1 MYHTVSLVHTTP
13 DAEQL
18 IAYMARVSNP
28 DNQDNPESERLIR
41 YLIKHKHWSPFEM
54 VNMCV
59 QIETT
64 RSVAAQILRH
74 RSFSFQEFSQRY
86 AQVTEP
92 ALIPKLRR
100 QDTKNRQNSIDNLDP
115 VTVDEFNIKMNSL
128 FELSE
133 SLYNEMLVA
142 GVAKECARD
151 ILPLSTPTK
160 LYMNGTLRSWLHY
173 CDLRCA
179 NGTQYEHKLIADQVK
194 NLIDQEFPTIY
205 AAMFCYDRLEC
216 RMDDRY
222 PVDSGLLCYL
232 PGIVLILLNML
243 IVGLVETG
251 PDTYQLQLLA
261 ETGEIVEYTVSKND
275 KNLSDL
281 SY

>member
-13 DAEQL
+13 DAEKL

-28 DNQDNPESERLIR
+28 DNQDNPQSERLIR

-92 ALIPKLRR
+92 ALIPQLRR

-115 VTVDEFNIKMNSL
+115 VTVDEFNIKI
-128 FELSE
+128 E
-133 SLYNEMLVA
+133 SLYALSECLYKELLQA

-205 AAMFCYDRLEC
+205 AAMFC
-216 RMDDRY
+216 
-222 PVDSGLLCYL
+222 G
-232 PGIVLILLNML
+232 
-243 IVGLVETG
+243 
-251 PDTYQLQLLA
+251 
-261 ETGEIVEYTVSKND
+261 
-275 KNLSDL
+275 
-281 SY
+281 

>member
-28 DNQDNPESERLIR
+28 ANQANPESERLIR

-86 AQVTEP
+86 AQVAEP
-92 ALIPKLRR
+92 AFIPALRR
-100 QDTKNRQNSIDNLDP
+100 QDTKNRQNSIADLEQS
-115 VTVDEFNIKMNSL
+115 TVDEFNIKINSL

-133 SLYNEMLVA
+133 SLYNEMLLA
-142 GVAKECARD
+142 GIAKECARD
-151 ILPLSTPTK
+151 VLPLSTPTK
-160 LYMNGTLRSWLHY
+160 MYMNGTLRSWLHY

-194 NLIDQEFPTIY
+194 SLIEQEFPTIY
-205 AAMFCYDRLEC
+205 AAMFC
-216 RMDDRY
+216 
-222 PVDSGLLCYL
+222 
-232 PGIVLILLNML
+232 
-243 IVGLVETG
+243 
-251 PDTYQLQLLA
+251 
-261 ETGEIVEYTVSKND
+261 
-275 KNLSDL
+275 
-281 SY
+281 